1 MKFLKQILDFYIHSS
16 LHVALAIA
24 SLVGVTTFSLKIE
37 QFENNV
43 FLVLFGTLI
52 GYNLLKYLQPILRG
66 RFKIEKHKTLVFIT
80 MFSICAAAYLF
91 FQLPF
96 SAQILLIIIF
106 LLVSLYPLIRKLGWL
121 KIFWVAFCVTEITV
135 HFPLVT
141 HQMEIS
147 SFILLAFKRFFIVI
161 ALLIP
166 FEIYDSKLDAPTL
179 QTLPQRFGVSVAKKI
194 GYVMIGLFLL
204 FDFLNHSLGFINFSI
219 ALISALAIYFSSIT
233 RNHYYTSFW
242 VESIPILWL
251 FFYIILSNT
260 TIY

>member
-24 SLVGVTTFSLKIE
+24 SLVGVTTYSLKIE

-43 FLVLFGTLI
+43 FLVFFGTLI
-52 GYNLLKYLQPILRG
+52 GYNFLKYLQPILHG
-66 RFKIEKHKTLVFIT
+66 TFKIKNHKTLIFIT
-80 MFSICAAAYLF
+80 LFSICAAGYLF
-91 FQLPF
+91 FQLLF
-96 SAQILLIIIF
+96 SAQILLIMLF
-106 LLVSLYPLIRKLGWL
+106 LLVCFYPLIRKLGWL
-121 KIFWVAFCVTEITV
+121 KIFWVGFCVTEITV

-141 HQMEIS
+141 HQMELS
-147 SFILLAFKRFFIVI
+147 TFVLLAFKRFFIVI

-179 QTLPQRFGVSVAKKI
+179 QTLPQRFGIVTAKII
-194 GYVMIGLFLL
+194 GYTMIGLFLL
-204 FDFLNHSLGFINFSI
+204 FDFLNNSLGFINISIVTISI
-219 ALISALAIYFSSIT
+219 AAINFSSIN

-251 FFYIILSNT
+251 FLYIIDSNT
-260 TIY
+260 TFY